1 MKSTNRMGHIGTN
14 IGQKMPN
21 RDFREKQPPKTAS
34 AIFPGNGFGFI
45 VQCFGTGFR
54 NRFASVMEAVQFFR
68 PHGEQNGRHDRRRL
82 AFHIAQW
89 NRQKKNTSDTTIQV
103 AQTPTCTNTQFSR
116 QKKRN
121 SPTMTHNA
129 PCMEKPAAITT

>member
-34 AIFPGNGFGFI
+34 ANFPGNGFGFI
-45 VQCFGTGFR
+45 VRFR
-54 NRFASVMEAVQFFR
+54 DGVVSVMEAGLPFR
-68 PHGEQNGRHDRRRL
+68 PHGEQNSCHDRRL

-121 SPTMTHNA
+121 NPIMTHNA